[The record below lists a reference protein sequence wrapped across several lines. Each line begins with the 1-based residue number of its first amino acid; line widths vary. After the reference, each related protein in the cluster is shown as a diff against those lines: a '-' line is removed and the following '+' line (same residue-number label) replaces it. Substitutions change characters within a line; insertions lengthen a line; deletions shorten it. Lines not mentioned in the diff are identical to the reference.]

1 MLRKVKLSSFAVGR
15 SGDGA
20 ADDDDNEDVKSVF
33 VDTY

>member
-1 MLRKVKLSSFAVGR
+1 MLRLSSFAVGR
-15 SGDGA
+15 SGGAA